1 VKTKSRVVVMDRPGG
16 PEVLRVE
23 AREVGA
29 PSAGHVLIRQAAAGV
44 NYVDL
49 QHRSGR
55 YPLPSYPAVIGME
68 AAGIVEAVG
77 PGVTSCKRGDRVAYT
92 TPPPGGYAEWRSMP
106 ADRLVPVPAGLDM
119 VLVASSILRG
129 LTAHYLIKG
138 TFEVGRGHVI
148 VVHAAAGGVGQIVCQ
163 WAKHLGATVIGTV
176 GSEEKVALARSFGCD
191 HVVVNE
197 RDDLPA
203 RVKAI
208 TGGRGAD
215 VVYDS
220 IGPATFDKSLAS
232 LKPRGLLVSFGTASG
247 PLPPFDLFR
256 LNHMGSL
263 YVTSAGLLTYTTDRD
278 ELLLRAKEYFEALQ
292 SGIVKLEVRHRYP
305 LAEAANAHRDMAARK
320 TTGAIALVW

>member
-1 VKTKSRVVVMDRPGG
+1 MKSRVVVMDRPGG

-23 AREVGA
+23 EREVGA
-29 PSAGHVLIRQAAAGV
+29 PSAGQVLIRQAAAGV
-44 NYVDL
+44 NYIDL
-49 QHRSGR
+49 QHRTGR

-68 AAGIVEAVG
+68 AAGVVEEVG
-77 PGVTSCKRGDRVAYT
+77 PGATSCKRGDRVAYT
-92 TPPPGGYAEWRSMP
+92 TPPPGGYAEWRIMP

-138 TFEVGRGHVI
+138 TFEVARGHII

-176 GSEEKVALARSFGCD
+176 GADEKIALARGFGCD
-191 HVVVNE
+191 HVIVNE
-197 RDDLPA
+197 SEDLAA

-220 IGPATFDKSLAS
+220 IGPATFDKSLAC
-232 LKPRGLLVSFGTASG
+232 LKPRGLLVSFGTSSG
-247 PLPPFDLFR
+247 PLPPFDIFR

-278 ELLLRAKEYFEALQ
+278 ELLMRAKEYFEALQ
-292 SGIVKLEVRHRYP
+292 TGIVKLAVRHRYP
-305 LAEAANAHRDMAARK
+305 LTEAAQAHRDMAARK
-320 TTGAIALVW
+320 TTGAIALTW

>member
-1 VKTKSRVVVMDRPGG
+1 MKSRVVVMDRPGG

-23 AREVGA
+23 EREVGT
-29 PSAGHVLIRQAAAGV
+29 PSAGQVLIRQAAAGV

-55 YPLPSYPAVIGME
+55 YPLPSYPAAIGME
-68 AAGIVEAVG
+68 AAGVVEQIGAD
-77 PGVTSCKRGDRVAYT
+77 VTDWKRGDRVAYT
-92 TPPPGGYAEWRSMP
+92 TPPPGGYAEWRIMP

-138 TFEVGRGHVI
+138 TFEVAPGHVI

-163 WAKHLGATVIGTV
+163 WAKQLGATVIGTV
-176 GSEEKVALARSFGCD
+176 GSNEKVQLARAFGCD
-191 HVVVNE
+191 HVIVTSHE
-197 RDDLPA
+197 DLAA
-203 RVKAI
+203 RVKEI
-208 TGGRGAD
+208 TNGRGAD

-220 IGPATFDKSLAS
+220 IGPATFDSSLAS
-232 LKPRGLLVSFGTASG
+232 LKSRGLLVSYGTASG
-247 PLPPFDLFR
+247 PLPPLDIFR

-263 YVTSAGLLTYTTDRD
+263 YVTSPALYTYTKDRA
-278 ELLLRAKEYFEALQ
+278 ELLMRASEYFKALQ
-292 SGIVKLEVRHRYP
+292 SGVVKIEVRHRYP
-305 LAEAANAHRDMAARK
+305 LADAAQAHRDLAGRK